1 MKIMTYNILSC
12 RRYPERVLDFSAPAK
27 VIRELDADVVG
38 LNEVRDAGPSADYDA
53 QTEILSELCDMPQHY
68 FAKAV
73 DIDGENPYGN
83 ALISRIPLLSCET
96 IRIPDPN
103 PRTGKNYYE
112 TRCLLKA
119 KLAGDITVLVTHFG
133 LNRDEQENAVR
144 TVLQHLTPERCILMG
159 DFNVR
164 PDNDILDPLRA
175 RLKDTAEVFEKPLCS
190 FPSDAPDRKIDY
202 IFVTPDVEI
211 LSADIP
217 RIVSSD
223 HCPHTAELKL

>member
-12 RRYPERVLDFSAPAK
+12 RKYPGLELDFSAPAK

-53 QTEILSELCDMPQHY
+53 QTEILSKLCNMPYRY

-73 DIDGENPYGN
+73 DIGCENPYGN
-83 ALISRIPLLSCET
+83 ALISRVPLLSCET

-103 PRTGKNYYE
+103 PRTGKDYYE
-112 TRCLLKA
+112 TRCVLKA
-119 KLAGDITVLVTHFG
+119 RLEGDITVLVTHFG
-133 LNRDEQENAVR
+133 LNRDEQQNAVQ
-144 TVLQHLTPERCILMG
+144 TVLANLEEERCILMG
-159 DFNVR
+159 DFNVW
-164 PDNDILDPLRA
+164 PDNDILQPLRA
-175 RLKDTAEVFEKPLCS
+175 RLKDTAEAFENSLCS

-202 IFVTPDVEI
+202 IFVTPDVEV

-217 RIVSSD
+217 QIVSSD